1 MARARFPAAC
11 LLLTALSAAE
21 AGAQAI
27 PDFSGYWVRP
37 EAGNERMFY
46 PPASGPG
53 PLVNTDTSGEF
64 TIGNH
69 DSPILLPHAAAAV
82 KAHGDQG
89 RAGNVIFPPWS
100 LCWPTGVP
108 LNLNMAEAVQ
118 FLQTGEQVTMLYQ
131 RGMQLR
137 RIDLNKPHPPNPKPS
152 WYGYS
157 VGRYEGGNTLVID
170 TIAQDIRSSV
180 DRVGTPK
187 SDAFRVVERYT
198 ISPDRQ
204 RIDVAFTVTDPKTF
218 TTTWSAHMSYVPI
231 QSRRGYDPADR
242 PFTEVVCAE
251 NNKDAAGGFYPIPV
265 DETPDF

>member
-1 MARARFPAAC
+1 VHKVRFITAA
-11 LLLTALSAAE
+11 LLLLAPISAGMAAE
-21 AGAQAI
+21 AV

-53 PLVNTDTSGEF
+53 PLVNTDTTGEF

-69 DSPILLPHAAAAV
+69 DAPILLPHAAAAV
-82 KAHGDQG
+82 KANGDQG

-108 LNLNMAEAVQ
+108 LNLNMAEPVQ
-118 FLQTGEQVTMLYQ
+118 FLQTRDQVTILYQ
-131 RGMQLR
+131 RGMQIR
-137 RIDLNKPHPPNPKPS
+137 RIDLGKPHPPNPKPS

-157 VGRYEGGNTLVID
+157 VGRYEGGNTLVVD
-170 TIAQDIRSSV
+170 TIAQDTRSMV
-180 DRVGTPK
+180 DRFGTPK
-187 SDAFRVVERYT
+187 SDVFRVVERYT
-198 ISPDRQ
+198 VSPDRQ

-218 TTTWSAHMSYVPI
+218 TTTWSARMSYVPI
-231 QSRRGYDPADR
+231 QSRRGYDPMEA
-242 PFTEVVCAE
+242 PFNEVVCAE

-265 DETPDF
+265 DDTPDF